1 MAKPKLAHA
10 PHWGIG
16 DVTLGD
22 RYGSPFWGDAYKW
35 PLGATRPLARTSPT
49 VGRTMPM
56 SGSPSA
62 VKIHPSPL
70 APSTRAEGSVA
81 QLGPKVPRSTGALSK
96 IAWVPQ
102 RGLGHSDW
110 LAAGRR
116 LGAIGR
122 CSQWWIGDWVR
133 YGTSRW
139 GEKYAEAARVTG
151 YDVASLRNMAW
162 VASRFDLS
170 LRNDKLTWSHH
181 VLLAPLDS
189 EEQRR
194 WLQRASEERLSV
206 ADLRL
211 ELRALRDSEERKPS
225 GGATV
230 ARDSGELAV
239 CPHCGHS
246 LSSP

>member
-1 MAKPKLAHA
+1 
-10 PHWGIG
+10 
-16 DVTLGD
+16 
-22 RYGSPFWGDAYKW
+22 
-35 PLGATRPLARTSPT
+35 
-49 VGRTMPM
+49 MPVI
-56 SGSPSA
+56 SGSPNA
-62 VKIHPSPL
+62 VK
-70 APSTRAEGSVA
+70 SVA
-81 QLGPKVPRSTGALSK
+81 SDVSSGDRSRSSIAGVGPKVRRSSSSLSK

-102 RGLGHSDW
+102 RDLDHTDW
-110 LAAGRR
+110 LSTGRR

-133 YGTSRW
+133 YGTARW

-181 VLLAPLDS
+181 VLLAPLEPDQ
-189 EEQRR
+189 QRE
-194 WLQRASEERLSV
+194 WLRRASEERLSV

-211 ELRALRDSEERKPS
+211 ELRILRDGGGKPRASAGAEARK
-225 GGATV
+225 GGDDV
-230 ARDSGELAV
+230 AV

-246 LSSP
+246 LRSP

>member
-1 MAKPKLAHA
+1 MTGLPNVVQTLSPRLSTGERVGRSPMRKGAKPS
-10 PHWGIG
+10 
-16 DVTLGD
+16 
-22 RYGSPFWGDAYKW
+22 RS
-35 PLGATRPLARTSPT
+35 
-49 VGRTMPM
+49 
-56 SGSPSA
+56 SGS
-62 VKIHPSPL
+62 
-70 APSTRAEGSVA
+70 
-81 QLGPKVPRSTGALSK
+81 ALSK

-102 RGLGHSDW
+102 RDLGHSDW

-133 YGTSRW
+133 YGTTRW

-181 VLLAPLDS
+181 VLLAPLES
-189 EEQRR
+189 SEQRQ
-194 WLQRASEERLSV
+194 WLQRAGEERLSV
-206 ADLRL
+206 ADLRI
-211 ELRALRDSEERKPS
+211 ELRSLRDNDDKSP
-225 GGATV
+225 GDAVAT
-230 ARDSGELAV
+230 AQDSGEAAV

-246 LSSP
+246 LQAP

>member
-1 MAKPKLAHA
+1 M
-10 PHWGIG
+10 
-16 DVTLGD
+16 T
-22 RYGSPFWGDAYKW
+22 GSPN
-35 PLGATRPLARTSPT
+35 
-49 VGRTMPM
+49 
-56 SGSPSA
+56 A
-62 VKIHPSPL
+62 VKTFPREFSPGEGAGRSL
-70 APSTRAEGSVA
+70 TRK
-81 QLGPKVPRSTGALSK
+81 GPKGSSSSSALSK

-102 RGLGHSDW
+102 RDLGHSDW

-133 YGTSRW
+133 YGTARW

-181 VLLAPLDS
+181 VLLAPLES
-189 EEQRR
+189 AEQRR
-194 WLQRASEERLSV
+194 WLQRASDERLSV

-211 ELRALRDSEERKPS
+211 ELRALRDGDGRLP
-225 GGATV
+225 GDTTATTQ
-230 ARDSGELAV
+230 DSGEAAV

-246 LSSP
+246 LRAP

>member
-1 MAKPKLAHA
+1 MP
-10 PHWGIG
+10 
-16 DVTLGD
+16 
-22 RYGSPFWGDAYKW
+22 GSPN
-35 PLGATRPLARTSPT
+35 
-49 VGRTMPM
+49 
-56 SGSPSA
+56 A
-62 VKIHPSPL
+62 VKPL
-70 APSTRAEGSVA
+70 PAQISAGDLPKQAVAPAA
-81 QLGPKVPRSTGALSK
+81 QKVKRSSSALSK

-102 RGLGHSDW
+102 HDLGHSDW
-110 LAAGRR
+110 LATGRR

-181 VLLAPLDS
+181 VLLAPLEPDA
-189 EEQRR
+189 QRE
-194 WLQRASEERLSV
+194 WLGRASEERLSV

-211 ELRALRDSEERKPS
+211 ELRALREPPRKSSS
-225 GGATV
+225 GGATAV
-230 ARDSGELAV
+230 AEDRGEAAV

-246 LSSP
+246 LRVP